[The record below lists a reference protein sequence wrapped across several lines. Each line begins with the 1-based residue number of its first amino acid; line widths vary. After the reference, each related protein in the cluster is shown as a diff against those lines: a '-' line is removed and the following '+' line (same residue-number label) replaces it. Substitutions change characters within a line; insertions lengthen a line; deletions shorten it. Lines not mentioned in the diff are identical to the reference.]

1 MPGPVAVRVDP
12 DRLPELSI
20 RELLD
25 LVASPE
31 RVPAGGSGAALVVA
45 IAAGLVGKAARLSRS
60 EWLEAGG
67 AVAQADTLRARA
79 VSLAQ
84 SDAVAYEDALATLT
98 NVEQIEPDRRDAAIQ
113 DALVRSAEIPL
124 LISQTAC
131 DVSQLAADVA
141 EAGNPEISA
150 DAAVAALLAGA
161 AARAA
166 GHLVEVNLATVPEDE
181 RAARG
186 EVFASKAASA
196 ARRALTGATQ

>member
-1 MPGPVAVRVDP
+1 VDP

-20 RELLD
+20 REVLELL
-25 LVASPE
+25 ASDE

-45 IAAGLVGKAARLSRS
+45 IAAGLVAKAARLSRS
-60 EWLEAGG
+60 EWLDAGG
-67 AVAQADTLRARA
+67 AVAQADTLRARGL
-79 VSLAQ
+79 SLAQ
-84 SDAVAYEDALATLT
+84 SNAVAYEDALATLADI
-98 NVEQIEPDRRDAAIQ
+98 EQIAPERRDAAIQ
-113 DALVRSAEIPL
+113 DALIRSAEIPL

-131 DVSQLAADVA
+131 DVSVLAADVA
-141 EAGNPEISA
+141 EAGNPEVGA

-186 EVFASKAASA
+186 EVFASKAASN
-196 ARRALTGATQ
+196 ARRALTGAAP

>member
-1 MPGPVAVRVDP
+1 VDHS
-12 DRLPELSI
+12 RLPELSC

-25 LVASPE
+25 LVASEE
-31 RVPAGGSGAALVVA
+31 RVPAGGSSTALVVA
-45 IAAGLVGKAARLSRS
+45 IAAGLVAKAARLSRS

-79 VSLAQ
+79 LSLAQ
-84 SDAVAYEDALATLT
+84 ADAVAYEDALATLKGIDE
-98 NVEQIEPDRRDAAIQ
+98 VKSDRRDAAIQ
-113 DALVRSAEIPL
+113 DALIRSAEIPL

-131 DVSQLAADVA
+131 DVSLLAADVA
-141 EAGNPEISA
+141 EAGNPELAA

-181 RAARG
+181 RSARG
-186 EVFASKAASA
+186 EVLASKAATA
-196 ARRALTGATQ
+196 AKRAVSTAASS

>member
-1 MPGPVAVRVDP
+1 VEP

-20 RELLD
+20 QEVLGLL
-25 LVASPE
+25 ASEE

-45 IAAGLVGKAARLSRS
+45 IAAGLVAKAARLSRS
-60 EWLEAGG
+60 DWLEAGG

-79 VSLAQ
+79 LSLAQ
-84 SDAVAYEDALATLT
+84 SDAVAYEDALATLADI
-98 NVEQIEPDRRDAAIQ
+98 EQIAPDRRDAAIQ
-113 DALVRSAEIPL
+113 GALIRSAEIPL

-131 DVSQLAADVA
+131 DVSVLAADVA
-141 EAGNPEISA
+141 EAGNPEVGA

-186 EVFASKAASA
+186 EVFASKAASN
-196 ARRALTGATQ
+196 ARRALTGAAQ